1 MHTRAMSRTELAEEP
16 ITREVIGAFFEVYNT
31 LGYGFL
37 EHVYSRALEREL
49 ITRGTAVAREVGVR
63 VTYKGE
69 PVAVQRLDMV
79 VAGKVIVEIKS
90 AFDLQATAERQLYN
104 YLRSSGF
111 EVGLLF
117 HFGPTPRFYR
127 LYCRNHDRG

>member
-1 MHTRAMSRTELAEEP
+1 MSPTDLAEEP

-69 PVAVQRLDMV
+69 PIAVQRLDMV

-104 YLRSSGF
+104 YLRSSDF